1 MIFTLVDFKTLTYGD
16 YTYPMEA
23 TILGFFIAL
32 SSVSMVPIVATYKI
46 LQLDGPIGEVNLTV
60 FFISAGSDKF
70 LKNSLTQFLYF
81 SARSDSVATD

>member
-1 MIFTLVDFKTLTYGD
+1 
-16 YTYPMEA
+16 MEA

-70 LKNSLTQFLYF
+70 LKT
-81 SARSDSVATD
+81 R